1 MKRDVEI
8 MGSNIYSLEDFHKEI
23 EKLLS
28 FPHYYDRSLDA
39 LWECLTHY
47 IDPNIRINWI
57 NHNTS
62 KKQMGHDFE
71 RVVSLLQSA
80 ANEIPEM
87 EFFLN

>member
-1 MKRDVEI
+1 MKRDIEI
-8 MGSNIYSLEDFHKEI
+8 MGSNIYSLEDFHQEI

-57 NHNTS
+57 NHNVS

-80 ANEIPEM
+80 ASEIPEM
-87 EFFLN
+87 ELYLN